1 MAAGGWGCGDRLHV
15 DDDAVQ
21 WRKGCLGMWE
31 APTVKVPSLAVQSPR
46 PRRSPAPRDAGVSWV
61 VYLRAGYTS
70 ALPDRVWSTWSTL
83 VLPCGRCLIW
93 GSHFPAC
100 RSCSLDMDSTTT
112 SSYTSYTVHPASSP
126 SIASRR
132 QHHQRIRPYRLRAC
146 WQKWI
151 SKEREKKKTMP
162 TPATFVH
169 TLAPLHALRDIAA

>member
-100 RSCSLDMDSTTT
+100 RSCSLDMDSTTNYIVLHFVHST
-112 SSYTSYTVHPASSP
+112 SSIKSVHRLTPPTLPTHSAIQAP
-126 SIASRR
+126 GLLAEMDL
-132 QHHQRIRPYRLRAC
+132 QR
-146 WQKWI
+146 
-151 SKEREKKKTMP
+151 ERERKKRP
-162 TPATFVH
+162 C
-169 TLAPLHALRDIAA
+169 LHLLLLFIP